1 MFNLVFK
8 PGSMKKTWLSVL
20 LLVSSF
26 VSFTQ
31 TVTLLTSGTRTSIRG
46 LSVVSE
52 KIVWVSGSAGKVG
65 KTLDGGQTWKWMDVP
80 GYEKRE
86 FRDIEAFDERTA
98 VIMAVGEPGDILRTT
113 DGGQNWKL
121 MYSDT
126 SAGMFLDAM
135 DFADEDNGVVIGDPL
150 PGSNAIYRAYTRNGG
165 INWFHPKDD
174 SLSIPPVQK
183 GEAMFASSGSNV
195 VFLKSD
201 GFLRN
206 NRMLIVTGGT
216 SSNLL
221 SQNPLQKKNLPLLQG
236 KESTGANSIAAFSP
250 KEMVIVGGDFANDK
264 DSTQNCVISKDGGQS
279 FFAPAAGPHGYRSC
293 VIYLNRNKLV
303 ACGTSGVDVSEDG
316 GMTWKLVS
324 TDGYHVCG
332 KAKRGNA
339 VYLAGGNGRIA
350 KFSW

>member
-1 MFNLVFK
+1 MN
-8 PGSMKKTWLSVL
+8 KTGFLSL
-20 LLVSSF
+20 LLLLSLGSFCQSVSI
-26 VSFTQ
+26 VSFGTK
-31 TVTLLTSGTRTSIRG
+31 TSLRG

-52 KIVWVSGSAGKVG
+52 KIIWVSGSGGKVG
-65 KTLDGGQTWKWMDVP
+65 KSLDGGETWKWMEVP
-80 GYEKRE
+80 GYDKRE

-113 DGGQNWKL
+113 DGGQNWKNV
-121 MYSDT
+121 YSDT
-126 SAGMFLDAM
+126 SKGMFLDAM
-135 DFADEDNGVVIGDPL
+135 AFADEDNGVVIGDPL
-150 PGSNAIYRAYTRNGG
+150 PGSHSIYRAYTRNGG

-174 SLSIPPVQK
+174 SLSIPPVQN

-206 NRMLIVTGGT
+206 NRMLIVTGGKA
-216 SSNLL
+216 SNLL
-221 SQNPLQKKNLPLLQG
+221 SQNPLQKKNLPLMQG

-264 DSTQNCVISKDGGQS
+264 DSILNCVISKDGGNS
-279 FFAPAAGPHGYRSC
+279 FIAPAIGPHGYRSC

-303 ACGTSGVDVSEDG
+303 ACGTSGIDVSEDG
-316 GMTWKLVS
+316 GLTWRLIS
-324 TDGYHVCG
+324 EESFHVCG

-339 VYLAGGNGRIA
+339 VYLAGAKGRIA
-350 KFSW
+350 RLTW